1 MNRCFRR
8 QRQELNF
15 EEDKICKHCAN
26 RKANKCMV
34 QWTLRDYFANGSKEE
49 IEKCLKENNITTV
62 EDILRNIDTVI

>member
-1 MNRCFRR
+1 
-8 QRQELNF
+8 
-15 EEDKICKHCAN
+15 
-26 RKANKCMV
+26 MV